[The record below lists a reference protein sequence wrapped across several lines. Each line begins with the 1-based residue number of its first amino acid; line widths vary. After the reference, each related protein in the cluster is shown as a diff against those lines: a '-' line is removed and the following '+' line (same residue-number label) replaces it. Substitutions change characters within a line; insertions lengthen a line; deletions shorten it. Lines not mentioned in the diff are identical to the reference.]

1 MAELVASV
9 FFKISFFFKIYFN
22 TAFTIPFLVSF
33 FNNYEHYII
42 GNYSL
47 IPP

>member
-9 FFKISFFFKIYFN
+9 FFKISFS

-33 FNNYEHYII
+33 FNYYEHYII